1 MRPFN
6 GIKPQDIAILLKLAV
21 LGDSHW
27 RHIDLAAP
35 LGLSQ
40 TEISFALDRCR
51 TAGFIDSDKKTLN
64 KPALAEFLVHGL
76 KYMFPAKPGP
86 VCRGIATAHSAPPLA
101 RVIVAS
107 NEDHYVWACE
117 GGRVKG
123 QAIEP
128 LCPKAAA
135 AVKADLKLYELLAL
149 ADAIRSGRH
158 REHALAVRELEARLN
173 RPAPIVYKGAI
184 SDELPLDWHT
194 GDAAAPPAPAPELQ

>member
-1 MRPFN
+1 MRPFT
-6 GIKPQDIAILLKLAV
+6 GIKSQDIAILLKLAV

-27 RHIDLAAP
+27 RHIDLAGP

-40 TEISFALDRCR
+40 TEISFSLDRCR
-51 TAGFIDSDKKTLN
+51 TAGLIEPDKKTLN
-64 KPALAEFLVHGL
+64 RPALAEFMVHGL

-86 VCRGIATAHSAPPLA
+86 VCRGIPTAHSAAPLA
-101 RVIVAS
+101 NVIVAS

-123 QAIEP
+123 QSIEP

-135 AVKADLKLYELLAL
+135 AAKADLKLYELLAL

-158 REHALAVRELEARLN
+158 REHALAVRELETRLKKAAEAAAK
-173 RPAPIVYKGAI
+173 PAPG
-184 SDELPLDWHT
+184 DELPFDW
-194 GDAAAPPAPAPELQ
+194 DAGGAGRPA

>member
-6 GIKPQDIAILLKLAV
+6 GIKPQDIAILLKLVAI
-21 LGDSHW
+21 GDSHW
-27 RHIDLAAP
+27 RHVDIAGA

-51 TAGFIDSDKKTLN
+51 TAGFIDTDKKTVI
-64 KPALAEFLVHGL
+64 KPALAEFLLHGL

-86 VCRGIATAHSAPPLA
+86 ICRGTPTAHSAPPLD
-101 RVIVAS
+101 RVIVAA
-107 NEDHYVWACE
+107 NEEHYVWASE
-117 GGRVKG
+117 GGRVRG

-135 AVKADLKLYELLAL
+135 AARADAKFYELLAL
-149 ADAIRSGRH
+149 TDALRAGRH

-173 RPAPIVYKGAI
+173 KAAQPSAKNGAT
-184 SDELPLDWHT
+184 DELPLEWDD
-194 GDAAAPPAPAPELQ
+194 GRAAQPPAPAPEL

>member
-1 MRPFN
+1 MRSFN
-6 GIKPQDIAILLKLAV
+6 GIKSQDIAILLKLAV
-21 LGDSHW
+21 LGNSHW
-27 RHIDLAAP
+27 RHIDLAGP

-51 TAGFIDSDKKTLN
+51 TAGFMDPDKKTLN
-64 KPALAEFLVHGL
+64 KPALAEFMVHGL

-86 VCRGIATAHSAPPLA
+86 VCRGIPTAHSAPPLTK
-101 RVIVAS
+101 VIVAA

-117 GGRVKG
+117 GGRVRG

-135 AVKADLKLYELLAL
+135 AAKADLKLYELLAL
-149 ADAIRSGRH
+149 ADALRSGRH

-173 RPAPIVYKGAI
+173 RPGGAV
-184 SDELPLDWHT
+184 SKWGPGDELPLEW
-194 GDAAAPPAPAPELQ
+194 DAGGATQPGSSTPALQ